1 MIFKVATKLQTYL
14 MYAKEKGEYF
24 LILSLFVSLTTE
36 GRKNLESISNTFT
49 SVFPRSFASLW
60 MTSIKKIAK
69 KVCSFKK
76 KPYLCIAFERNT

>member
-24 LILSLFVSLTTE
+24 LILSLFVILTTE

-69 KVCSFKK
+69 KFAVSKK
-76 KPYLCIAFERNT
+76 SLTFASLLKANT